1 MKVDDVY
8 QLVLQLS
15 PWGSTGADLDTL
27 VDLENQLANALLGKS
42 EVDGHDMGSNEAN
55 VFIFTEDVQLALSQC
70 IPVIDRAGLLEFP
83 GAGYREVDGEEY
95 TRVWPQDDSSSF
107 DVK

>member
-1 MKVDDVY
+1 VY

-27 VDLENQLANALLGKS
+27 VDLENQH
-42 EVDGHDMGSNEAN
+42 GHDMGPNEAN
-55 VFIFTEDVQLALSQC
+55 VFIFTEDVQLALTQC
-70 IPVIDRAGLLEFP
+70 IPVIDRVGLLELP

-95 TRVWPQDDSSSF
+95 TRVWPQGDRSSL